1 MMTDGACSE
10 LDEELRRESRLT
22 TKLACEDGLSYD
34 RHKIPRITCS
44 DNPACKSDTGYRK
57 RLRREY

>member
-10 LDEELRRESRLT
+10 LDKELDAEAADYETRLR
-22 TKLACEDGLSYD
+22 GRLSYD
-34 RHKIPRITCS
+34 RHGIPRITCS
-44 DNPACKSDTGYRK
+44 DNSACKSDTGYRK